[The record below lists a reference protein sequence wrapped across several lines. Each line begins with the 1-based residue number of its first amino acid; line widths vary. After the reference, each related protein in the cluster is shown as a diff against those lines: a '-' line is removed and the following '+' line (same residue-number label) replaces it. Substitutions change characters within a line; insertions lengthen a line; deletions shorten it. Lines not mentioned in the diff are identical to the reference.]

1 MGAGSLVVRHR
12 RGYVAAARLIGV
24 IVVGASAFLSLLL
37 RARHDPAI
45 NQGNPTTLA
54 GVIEVIGR
62 HQYDVPGLWPRRAP
76 LWLQVGNLIQYVD
89 WQFALGLDQWVGASP
104 RRTPFTLVFLALGI
118 AGSRWHH
125 RRDRR
130 TWAALLILV
139 TSATLGVVAYLNLKA
154 GPSFG
159 YGVLPPNAER
169 EARERDYFFAL
180 GFAAFGLWVGMGAVA
195 AARALARR
203 SGRQALAVAGPVL
216 AALPFLLNWRAVDRR
231 REPAASLPNVFARA
245 MLESAPPRAVLFV
258 AGDNDT
264 YPLWYAQ
271 VAEGVRRDVTVVTV
285 PLIPAEWYRA
295 ELWRRHGFY
304 DLADTSKWKGT
315 PRELNSIAMRVRR
328 AGRPIAAAVSV
339 EPNLRAALGPGWTFR
354 GLVYASRQIPDSTSI
369 TDIDVRA
376 VDSTAAL
383 IGQLFGGPIDADRVD
398 DPAGRYI
405 AGLLTCPALAKRAVS
420 GSATD
425 SVRLLASSCNYR

>member
-1 MGAGSLVVRHR
+1 
-12 RGYVAAARLIGV
+12 
-24 IVVGASAFLSLLL
+24 
-37 RARHDPAI
+37 
-45 NQGNPTTLA
+45 
-54 GVIEVIGR
+54 
-62 HQYDVPGLWPRRAP
+62 
-76 LWLQVGNLIQYVD
+76 
-89 WQFALGLDQWVGASP
+89 
-104 RRTPFTLVFLALGI
+104 
-118 AGSRWHH
+118 
-125 RRDRR
+125 
-130 TWAALLILV
+130 
-139 TSATLGVVAYLNLKA
+139 
-154 GPSFG
+154 
-159 YGVLPPNAER
+159 
-169 EARERDYFFAL
+169 
-180 GFAAFGLWVGMGAVA
+180 
-195 AARALARR
+195 
-203 SGRQALAVAGPVL
+203 
-216 AALPFLLNWRAVDRR
+216 
-231 REPAASLPNVFARA
+231 
-245 MLESAPPRAVLFV
+245 
-258 AGDNDT
+258 
-264 YPLWYAQ
+264 
-271 VAEGVRRDVTVVTV
+271 VTV